1 MADEVVKPVEGLLN
15 SSAVSHPHSTD
26 PLRSRVWLLKHSQLG
41 LPSPT
46 SLRISILGAPGALLF
61 DRWYVP
67 HSSVVLAE
75 RFPPTTHLKFCSVGC
90 SAVLPTAVRGLSHQ
104 TQIVLF
110 PWILG

>member
-67 HSSVVLAE
+67 HSSVILAE
-75 RFPPTTHLKFCSVGC
+75 RFPPTHLKFCSVGC
-90 SAVLPTAVRGLSHQ
+90 NAVLPTAVRGLSHQ